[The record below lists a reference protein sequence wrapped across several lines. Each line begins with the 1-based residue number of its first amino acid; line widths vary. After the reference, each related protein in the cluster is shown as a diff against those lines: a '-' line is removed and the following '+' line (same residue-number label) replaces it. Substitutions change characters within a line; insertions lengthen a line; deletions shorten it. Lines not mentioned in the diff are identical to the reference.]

1 MSVRITIVDGPV
13 GAALSDS
20 PELAPPA
27 QPESAL
33 VDTGEAGAVV
43 TFDGVVRALEGDRKI
58 QALDYE
64 VYEPMAS
71 RELGRLA
78 ADLLGSCGVL
88 AIDAWHSRGRVQVG
102 AVSFRLVVRSAHRKE
117 ALQAMDRF
125 IDCMKRDV
133 PIWKRAVW

>member
-13 GAALSDS
+13 GAASSDS
-20 PELAPPA
+20 PELAPP
-27 QPESAL
+27 SGG
-33 VDTGEAGAVV
+33 TGEAGAVV

>member
-1 MSVRITIVDGPV
+1 MSVRITIVDGPL

-20 PELAPPA
+20 PEPP
-27 QPESAL
+27 PPL
-33 VDTGEAGAVV
+33 VGTGEAGAVV

-125 IDCMKRDV
+125 IDRMKRDV

>member
-13 GAALSDS
+13 GVAPSDGAG
-20 PELAPPA
+20 LGPA
-27 QPESAL
+27 
-33 VDTGEAGAVV
+33 EAEEVGAVV
-43 TFDGVVRALEGDRKI
+43 TFDGVVRALEGDRRI

-88 AIDAWHSRGRVQVG
+88 GIDAWHSRGRVPVG
-102 AVSFRLVVRSAHRKE
+102 GVSFRLVVRSAHRKE
-117 ALQAMDRF
+117 ALQATDRF
-125 IDCMKRDV
+125 IDRMKRDV
-133 PIWKRAVW
+133 PIWKRAVIGS

>member
-1 MSVRITIVDGPV
+1 MSVRITIVDGPL
-13 GAALSDS
+13 GAALSE
-20 PELAPPA
+20 PAELAPPA